1 MHFVKHEKSLENNE
15 LLQNEG
21 GGEVGPLKLE
31 LKIYLD
37 MFAPSIER
45 SAEKVFTSGFHSSH
59 FCKKNQDYNTTAQ
72 MSSFL
77 VEIEKMSKILSKGTW
92 SCKGRRTERRESG
105 PCWTRSTVCVFGQRV
120 ILNVLIFVM

>member
-59 FCKKNQDYNTTAQ
+59 FCKKIKIIVFCKIIFVHIDCKNRNIATTAQ

-77 VEIEKMSKILSKGTW
+77 VKIEKMSNAVKFKRHLELQG
-92 SCKGRRTERRESG
+92 
-105 PCWTRSTVCVFGQRV
+105 
-120 ILNVLIFVM
+120 